1 MRNRKPTTTS
11 RKVTLSAL
19 LVACALILSWLEL
32 FIPMPIPGMK
42 IGLANL
48 AVVLTLYLIGPGYAS
63 LVDIIRVFLAGFLF
77 GSMGSILYSLSGALL
92 SLVIMILFYRLHFGE
107 LIVSVF
113 GGMSHNVGQLLC
125 ASAIMRSPAL
135 IPSWGP
141 FLLFAGLCTGLI
153 VGIVARILIGR
164 LRNII

>member
-1 MRNRKPTTTS
+1 MRSIKPVTTS

-32 FIPMPIPGMK
+32 FIPMPVPGMK

-48 AVVLTLYLIGPGYAS
+48 AVVMTLYLIGPGYAS
-63 LVDIIRVFLAGFLF
+63 LVDVIRVFLAGFLF

-92 SLVIMILFYRLHFGE
+92 SLLIMILFYKLHFSE
-107 LIVSVF
+107 LIVSLF

-125 ASAIMRSPAL
+125 AAAIMRSPYL
-135 IPSWGP
+135 ITSWGP
-141 FLLFAGLCTGLI
+141 FLLFAGMCTGLI
-153 VGIVARILIGR
+153 VGLIARILVRR
-164 LRNII
+164 LKNII